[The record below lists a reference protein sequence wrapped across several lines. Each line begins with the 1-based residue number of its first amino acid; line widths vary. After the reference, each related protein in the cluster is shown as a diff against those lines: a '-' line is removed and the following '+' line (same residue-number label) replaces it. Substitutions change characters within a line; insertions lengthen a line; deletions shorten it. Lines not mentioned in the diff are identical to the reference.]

1 MIGGVQDLSLEKV
14 NSNGHCI
21 FNGIIMHEFLHA
33 LGLRDLFL
41 EKCLVLVLFF
51 SDEFFLYK
59 GFEHEQNR
67 EDRDNYVVVNFTNIQ
82 SGNDWLKNFKI
93 NFVILVV
100 IKLEQKKRF
109 PFFLSKI

>member
-82 SGNDWLKNFKI
+82 SGND
-93 NFVILVV
+93 
-100 IKLEQKKRF
+100 
-109 PFFLSKI
+109 

>member
-41 EKCLVLVLFF
+41 KECLVLVFF
-51 SDEFFLYK
+51 TSEFLLCK

-67 EDRDNYVVVNFTNIQ
+67 ADRDNYVIVNFTNIQ
-82 SGNDWLKNFKI
+82 SGKD
-93 NFVILVV
+93 
-100 IKLEQKKRF
+100 
-109 PFFLSKI
+109 